1 MKEKEEA
8 EENKCNNSGGTEERN
23 GGTERSTV
31 DTMSVLIYI
40 MVRGILMMMTL
51 IIILPAPDSQ
61 SLDVVEN
68 FDMVI

>member
-31 DTMSVLIYI
+31 DTMSVLIYSP
-40 MVRGILMMMTL
+40 VRHKIVSTIFRGNDSGQCTIL
-51 IIILPAPDSQ
+51 
-61 SLDVVEN
+61 
-68 FDMVI
+68 

>member
-31 DTMSVLIYI
+31 DTISVLI
-40 MVRGILMMMTL
+40 
-51 IIILPAPDSQ
+51 
-61 SLDVVEN
+61 
-68 FDMVI
+68 

>member
-31 DTMSVLIYI
+31 DTMSVLMI
-40 MVRGILMMMTL
+40 MLTCINTDIR
-51 IIILPAPDSQ
+51 
-61 SLDVVEN
+61 
-68 FDMVI
+68 